1 MGLPNVN
8 IEFSSKAT
16 AAVKQ
21 GTVGVLALALKDSS
35 VTSGVKQYEITS
47 VADVPSAL
55 SADNEE
61 YVQNAFIGTPKQ
73 VKIVVISDEATDY
86 SDALSRLEAISFDTV
101 AFPGATSDDVGLLAT
116 WVKSMRDTKDKKII
130 AVLADVNADH
140 EGIVNLTTSEIE
152 VGSESY
158 SATEYTARVAGLIAG
173 LPLTVAPTFRVLPE
187 VDDVPKLTKVQADAK
202 VDAGEMVLYHDGE
215 KVKIARGVTSLT
227 SSTKSVEWKKV
238 KLVRIFDKVY
248 TDIKRTIEDMYIGA
262 TQNSYNNKLLL
273 VNAIN
278 GYLEILENANILDQ
292 GKNAC
297 AIDLVA
303 QKAYLKSIG
312 MDTDSMS
319 EQEIKEANTR
329 DQVFLVLNIKAL
341 DAIEDVALKIII

>member
-35 VTSGVKQYEITS
+35 VSTGVEQHDITS
-47 VADVPSAL
+47 VTDVPSSL

-61 YVQNAFIGTPKQ
+61 FVQNAFAGTPKLI
-73 VKIVVISDEATDY
+73 KIVVINDEASDY
-86 SDALSRLEAISFDTV
+86 TEALNRLEAISFDTV
-101 AFPGATSDDVGLLAT
+101 AFPGATTDEMSVLAT

-130 AVLADVNADH
+130 AVLAGVRADH
-140 EGIVNLTTSEIE
+140 EGIVNLTTSDIV
-152 VGSESY
+152 VGSDTYAASDY
-158 SATEYTARVAGLIAG
+158 SARVAGLIAG
-173 LPLTVAPTFRVLPE
+173 LPLTVAPTFRVLTE
-187 VDDVPKLTKVQADAK
+187 IDDVPKLTKVQADTN
-202 VDAGEMVLYHDGE
+202 VDAGELVLYHDGE
-215 KVKIARGVTSLT
+215 KVKVARGVTSLT
-227 SSTKSVEWKKV
+227 SASKSAEWKKI

-262 TQNSYNNKLLL
+262 TQNSYNNKILL

-278 GYLEILENANILDQ
+278 GYLEILENSGVLDP

-297 AIDLVA
+297 SIDLVA
-303 QKAYLKSIG
+303 QKSYLKSIG
-312 MDTDSMS
+312 MVTDDMS
-319 EQEIKEANTR
+319 DQEIKEANTR
-329 DQVFLVLNIKAL
+329 DQVFLTLNVKAL